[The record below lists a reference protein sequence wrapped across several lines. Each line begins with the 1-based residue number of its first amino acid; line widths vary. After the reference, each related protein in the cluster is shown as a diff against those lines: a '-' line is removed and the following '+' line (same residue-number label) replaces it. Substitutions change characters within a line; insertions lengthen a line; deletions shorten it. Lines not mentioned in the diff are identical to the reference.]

1 MRWQISNMEVGRP
14 GRAMGQQSPSHA
26 MSNIWGKNTATW
38 RNSKPNSASHSETI
52 LSASLLM
59 AASWIMLLDNW
70 IYSFGKKSNLFR
82 DSRIPLQKANKQ
94 TDSYTGG
101 RMLRQSPFSDN
112 LWAEV
117 RMRAGLG
124 GGNGHQAGNE
134 AAFCPAELAHPQH
147 CSFQLTFWNIPH
159 LAGVMP
165 ARVIGTCSKL
175 ISYKRHAGSTQAA
188 YLPVVLLAQ
197 ESFTPCA
204 ALSSS
209 AVIVKCELANWVIL
223 FLVVTGTRIKGPPN
237 KFPFTFM
244 GMCLGTW
251 FGLMKLADLQLGRY
265 VHI

>member
-1 MRWQISNMEVGRP
+1 MTNQQHGGRKA
-14 GRAMGQQSPSHA
+14 RSCNGQLSPSHA
-26 MSNIWGKNTATW
+26 VSNIWGKNTAAW
-38 RNSKPNSASHSETI
+38 RNSKSTSASHSETI

-59 AASWIMLLDNW
+59 AVSWIMLLDNW

-82 DSRIPLQKANKQ
+82 DSRIPFQKANKQ
-94 TDSYTGG
+94 TNSYTSR
-101 RMLRQSPFSDN
+101 RMPRKSPFSDN
-112 LWAEV
+112 PLGWAEDESGSG
-117 RMRAGLG
+117 R

-159 LAGVMP
+159 LPGMMP
-165 ARVIGTCSKL
+165 ARVIGTCSKR
-175 ISYKRHAGSTQAA
+175 ISYKRHAGSMQAA

-209 AVIVKCELANWVIL
+209 AVILKCELVNWVIL

-237 KFPFTFM
+237 
-244 GMCLGTW
+244 
-251 FGLMKLADLQLGRY
+251 
-265 VHI
+265 